1 MRRLAILLLAAT
13 LGACAGG
20 AIDQPPDVSLVDM
33 RPISAGLFEQRMA
46 VTLRIANPNDADLP
60 VDGYRFAVAVN
71 GQPFAKGVSSQNV
84 TVPRL
89 GDATTEAEA
98 TIATSD
104 LIRQLMQV
112 PGTGAL
118 AYTLSG
124 TVFLDTA
131 TGRRN
136 FPFEQAGR
144 FDFGGAGNSQ

>member
-1 MRRLAILLLAAT
+1 MRRLAALLFLGM

-20 AIDQPPDVSLVDM
+20 AIDQPPDVSLVDV

-46 VTLRIANPNDADLP
+46 VTLRITNPNDASLP
-60 VDGYRFAVAVN
+60 VDGYRFAVELN
-71 GQPFAKGVSSQNV
+71 DQPFAKGASNQSV

-104 LIRQLMQV
+104 LMRQLVQA
-112 PGTGAL
+112 PGRGAL
-118 AYTLSG
+118 AYKLTG

-131 TGRRN
+131 SGRRSY
-136 FPFEQAGR
+136 PFEQTGS
-144 FDFGGAGNSQ
+144 FDFLKP